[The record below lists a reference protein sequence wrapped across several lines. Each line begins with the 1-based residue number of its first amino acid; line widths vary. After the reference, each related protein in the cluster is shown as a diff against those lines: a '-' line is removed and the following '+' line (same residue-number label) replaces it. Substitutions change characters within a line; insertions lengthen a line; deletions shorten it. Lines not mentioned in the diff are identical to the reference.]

1 MFVIYEAELGNSSP
15 CVLFKKCMSGNE
27 EREEASIDAQHGR
40 LESNGRLTRQEDP
53 CATNNDVSTQEQ
65 FDTTKE
71 GKNRCLCYERLP
83 FFHALAVG
91 PIGRQPYLAN
101 VKNAY
106 AQCSRPTT
114 LGYPSHIPNFPPRH
128 ADN

>member
-71 GKNRCLCYERLP
+71 GKNRCLCYEEITILP
-83 FFHALAVG
+83 CPRCRPYRPPAVPSKCQKTPTRNAAG
-91 PIGRQPYLAN
+91 QP
-101 VKNAY
+101 
-106 AQCSRPTT
+106 
-114 LGYPSHIPNFPPRH
+114 H
-128 ADN
+128 